1 MKTDGRVPPTN
12 VVNLI
17 FVLASQANVS
27 DLAIQLEAK
36 SRPQDPYIQTLDDLA
51 ESL

>member
-1 MKTDGRVPPTN
+1 MKTEGRVPPTN

-27 DLAIQLEAK
+27 DFPVQLQVK
-36 SRPQDPYIQTLDDLA
+36 SCPQVSTDI
-51 ESL
+51 